1 MYQKALEDISDR
13 ALSSSDLIVIRVLK
27 ELKKRMKNARIN
39 WCEEIR
45 AFIERRLRSYELYNM
60 LKNVKERSRKR
71 KSFHRLHQA
80 HPGGSRATMILDS
93 SFIVKLFVEEPGSD
107 LAENR
112 LDELLRSGEEV
123 VTLDIALA

>member
-13 ALSSSDLIVIRVLK
+13 ALSSSDLIVIRVPK

-39 WCEEIR
+39 WSEEIR

-60 LKNVKERSRKR
+60 LKNVKERGRKR

-80 HPGGSRATMILDS
+80 HP
-93 SFIVKLFVEEPGSD
+93 
-107 LAENR
+107 
-112 LDELLRSGEEV
+112 
-123 VTLDIALA
+123 

>member
-27 ELKKRMKNARIN
+27 QLKKRMKNARIN

-60 LKNVKERSRKR
+60 LKTIKEGSRKR
-71 KSFHRLHQA
+71 KVF
-80 HPGGSRATMILDS
+80 TDS
-93 SFIVKLFVEEPGSD
+93 SKLIRED
-107 LAENR
+107 R
-112 LDELLRSGEEV
+112 ELR
-123 VTLDIALA
+123 